1 MKTENYSK
9 NLFSK
14 CKVNWISELYT
25 FKKGLREWINIL
37 SEKNYISSTVDITK
51 DKLIWNNKY
60 MDIYIF
66 TNKLFYNSM
75 IKAKATHPVGLNNWL
90 GNWFFAEKPDMS
102 QIYTF
107 IIYFLKENKLFFSKD
122 KQS

>member
-1 MKTENYSK
+1 MKRENYPK

-37 SEKNYISSTVDITK
+37 SEENYISSTVDITK

-90 GNWFFAEKPDMS
+90 GN
-102 QIYTF
+102 
-107 IIYFLKENKLFFSKD
+107 
-122 KQS
+122 

>member
-1 MKTENYSK
+1 
-9 NLFSK
+9 
-14 CKVNWISELYT
+14 
-25 FKKGLREWINIL
+25 
-37 SEKNYISSTVDITK
+37 
-51 DKLIWNNKY
+51 

-90 GNWFFAEKPDMS
+90 GNLFFAEKPDMS

-122 KQS
+122 KQR